1 MTMYADDTSIS
12 FAAKS
17 VNDLNMTL
25 NRELDSLRKWLQG
38 NKLSLNVLK
47 TQAMVIGSR
56 PNLKKISTKLV
67 EPPSFSIGG
76 SDVELV
82 GNVKYLGVQIDRHL
96 AWDEHVHFLRSKVSR
111 AIGFLKYA
119 KKLLPQDTLC
129 KMYRGIVEPHLRY
142 CCSVWGAC
150 GGTRLQ
156 VLQKLQNRAARI
168 VTNSSYDSSAS
179 AVIKT
184 LNWPTVADMIKVE
197 TACMVYKSI
206 NDLAPDY
213 LSEMFTKNSAYSR
226 KNLRNT
232 ATDLQVPLMKTCNG
246 QRAFS
251 YRGAGVWNH
260 LDLEVKQ
267 ASSFKAFKDAVKR

>member
-1 MTMYADDTSIS
+1 MAVMHNCRLQDRRQLCKVNGVSSRLEEIHCGVPQGSCLGPLLFIVYINDLPFCLEGCQVTMYADDTSIS

-56 PNLKKISTKLV
+56 PNLKKISTMLV

-111 AIGFLKYA
+111 ASGFLNYA

-142 CCSVWGAC
+142 CCSVWGHV
-150 GGTRLQ
+150 GGLGYRCC
-156 VLQKLQNRAARI
+156 KNF
-168 VTNSSYDSSAS
+168 
-179 AVIKT
+179 KT
-184 LNWPTVADMIKVE
+184 V
-197 TACMVYKSI
+197 
-206 NDLAPDY
+206 
-213 LSEMFTKNSAYSR
+213 
-226 KNLRNT
+226 
-232 ATDLQVPLMKTCNG
+232 Q
-246 QRAFS
+246 
-251 YRGAGVWNH
+251 
-260 LDLEVKQ
+260 LEL
-267 ASSFKAFKDAVKR
+267 

>member
-1 MTMYADDTSIS
+1 MT
-12 FAAKS
+12 
-17 VNDLNMTL
+17 N
-25 NRELDSLRKWLQG
+25 
-38 NKLSLNVLK
+38 
-47 TQAMVIGSR
+47 SR
-56 PNLKKISTKLV
+56 
-67 EPPSFSIGG
+67 
-76 SDVELV
+76 
-82 GNVKYLGVQIDRHL
+82 
-96 AWDEHVHFLRSKVSR
+96 
-111 AIGFLKYA
+111 
-119 KKLLPQDTLC
+119 
-129 KMYRGIVEPHLRY
+129 
-142 CCSVWGAC
+142 GAC

-179 AVIKT
+179 ALIKT

-213 LSEMFTKNSAYSR
+213 LSEMFTNNSAYSR

-267 ASSFKAFKDAVKR
+267 ASSFKAFKDAVKRLFNLLFLFVYSFRYYCNYDRVLNDKYFFRF

>member
-1 MTMYADDTSIS
+1 M
-12 FAAKS
+12 
-17 VNDLNMTL
+17 
-25 NRELDSLRKWLQG
+25 
-38 NKLSLNVLK
+38 
-47 TQAMVIGSR
+47 
-56 PNLKKISTKLV
+56 
-67 EPPSFSIGG
+67 
-76 SDVELV
+76 
-82 GNVKYLGVQIDRHL
+82 
-96 AWDEHVHFLRSKVSR
+96 
-111 AIGFLKYA
+111 
-119 KKLLPQDTLC
+119 
-129 KMYRGIVEPHLRY
+129 
-142 CCSVWGAC
+142 
-150 GGTRLQ
+150 
-156 VLQKLQNRAARI
+156 
-168 VTNSSYDSSAS
+168 TNSSYDSSAS
-179 AVIKT
+179 ALIKT

-232 ATDLQVPLMKTCNG
+232 ATDLQVPLMKTCNS